1 MEREA
6 GMKSC
11 HSATSK
17 PSLDPAH
24 ARGAARLRPVGF
36 ILFILCMSLLSSSV
50 TQAADTARVA
60 TNGFSFVDLSA
71 FAIAP
76 DETTARSFSAL
87 PEGRQ
92 SFNDIPL
99 RIDQPLAV
107 TGIEAARAGDF
118 FPTAATGIRIGRA
131 ARRIHLLH
139 ATMFSDK
146 DGTPLAKIV
155 FHYANGTEESVR
167 LGYGVHARSWVAPR
181 LEKRAELFDP
191 NSREAWTDTD
201 ERRGSDLR
209 LFQTAMENP
218 KPSEVIASIDIV
230 SLFSHAT
237 PFFAAITVEGPES
250 KLAAN
255 RPASSRKPVRDLREF
270 PDSAYR
276 GELSVRI
283 TDAQSGRPVT
293 NAVAT
298 LSITDDKESSYFDS
312 VKSDAKGMVR
322 LPYPPQH
329 AVGVS
334 IWVHAPGR
342 RPEVVAESKTNV
354 TKFAGD
360 YSVVLKPGT
369 KIGGIVKAAD
379 GKPIAGA
386 RVIIHQVTRQSP
398 HHYTRMEYDVAMTS
412 NDGKWISDSA
422 PADLTG
428 FTFQVEH
435 PDYRPMLYA
444 TLGYAP
450 PYTNTTTTTI
460 STTTSSSSTPVTYR
474 RLPDGTLEAI
484 PRRTPVARAT
494 VPLVTSNALLSAS
507 AEMVLQ
513 PAIPVTGIA
522 LDSKSQPLPNTEV
535 IFQQNNPFSERKY
548 LRTDAEGRFRTMA
561 SAPGS
566 GTLNL
571 VLPGQSPKSLTV
583 SIAAGMA
590 PVEIKLSPPQTLRGR
605 VVDRQQR
612 PVPGAK
618 VRVNQWQGTTDLVKF
633 QTVTEAD
640 GTFVWTGAPSDQI
653 TFYVTKT
660 NYTSTSHS
668 FSGSMADITIPIT
681 RQPGI
686 FGKVYDAETMK
697 PINGFTVIPGRKYST
712 SETRV
717 RWERSV
723 SVRGFG
729 GEYSLRLSSS
739 YFQPE
744 ARVLCEAPGYE
755 PQVSRGFNGMDAY
768 TNDFALKRGKGIDG
782 IVLLPDG
789 SPAVAAALV
798 LIEKGESAYLD
809 NGLQMRGNSGSSD
822 MVRSDA
828 QGKFEFSPKLEPDKI
843 FVSHLQGFAEAKVA
857 DVQKGDKIKLQKWGS
872 LKGLMRVGDAPEPGA
887 TIRLQQNYSPIP
899 DEDGRGNSLSFYFK
913 ADPDADGSFAFDK
926 VPPGEH
932 RIALEYHFKDDRY
945 ETPLSHGRLV
955 EVKPG
960 ETAQVTLGGD
970 GRQVQGRVNLSGG
983 THADVDW
990 KRDVHRLTLVLPPIP
1005 GQAVN
1010 AGGNFPPGEE
1020 PLVFLGGLNRA
1031 AAQPI
1036 DPKVMRERQRA
1047 ERMYVLLFDTNGIF
1061 HVDNVPPGKYQL
1073 MLSLTDPEDEY
1084 YNRRSIGAMSK
1095 EITVPD
1101 EKGAKVNAP
1110 FDIGAIDF
1118 AIKPRVRIGRVVPS
1132 FEGKTS
1138 DGKTVK
1144 LSDFRGKMV
1153 VLHFWG
1159 TEMGYN
1165 TTELTALK
1173 EIHASYGTSGKVV
1186 ILGCNLDSNAK
1197 NAEQFAQRQG
1207 LTWTQIYLGQWNT
1220 TPIPG
1225 MFGING
1231 SSACV
1236 IVDAEGKLA
1245 SANFRGTA
1253 VRSMVANALSGITP
1267 GE

>member
-1 MEREA
+1 MEREP

-11 HSATSK
+11 HSAPSK
-17 PSLDPAH
+17 RSPEPAH
-24 ARGAARLRPVGF
+24 ARGAARLRRGGF
-36 ILFILCMSLLSSSV
+36 VLLIFCLGLLLSSIA
-50 TQAADTARVA
+50 QAADTARVA
-60 TNGFSFVDLSA
+60 TDGFSFVDLSA

-76 DETTARSFSAL
+76 DEPTARSLSAL
-87 PEGRQ
+87 PDGVQRLNGVP
-92 SFNDIPL
+92 FRLD
-99 RIDQPLAV
+99 RPLAV
-107 TGIEAARAGDF
+107 TGIEAARVGDF
-118 FPTAATGIRIGRA
+118 FPTAATGIKVGRT
-131 ARRIHLLH
+131 ARRLHLLH
-139 ATMFSDK
+139 ATMFSEK
-146 DGTPLAKIV
+146 DGTPLAKVV

-167 LGYGVHARSWVAPR
+167 LGYGVHARSWLALR

-191 NSREAWTDTD
+191 NSREAWTETD
-201 ERRGSDLR
+201 DRRGSRLR
-209 LFQTAMENP
+209 LFQTAIENP

-255 RPASSRKPVRDLREF
+255 RPASSRKPVRDLREY

-283 TDAQSGRPVT
+283 TDAQNGRPVT

-312 VKSDAKGMVR
+312 MRSDAKGMVR
-322 LPYPPQH
+322 FPYPPQH

-334 IWVHAPGR
+334 VWVHAPGR
-342 RPEVVAESKTNV
+342 MPEVVAESKTNV

-360 YSVVLKPGT
+360 YSVALKPGT

-379 GKPIAGA
+379 GKPVAGA
-386 RVIIHQVTRQSP
+386 RVIIHQITRQSP
-398 HHYTRMEYDVAMTS
+398 HHYTRTEYDVAMTS
-412 NDGKWISDSA
+412 SDGKWTSDSA
-422 PADLTG
+422 PDDLTG

-435 PDYRPMLYA
+435 PDYRPILYA

-450 PYTNTTTTTI
+450 PYTNTTTTT
-460 STTTSSSSTPVTYR
+460 STTVSSPSTAVTYR
-474 RLPDGTLEAI
+474 RLADGTLEAV
-484 PRRTPVARAT
+484 PRRAAAARAT

-513 PAIPVTGIA
+513 PAIPVSGIA
-522 LDSKSQPLPNTEV
+522 LDSKGRPLPNTEV

-561 SAPGS
+561 SAPGG

-571 VLPGQSPKSLTV
+571 VLQGQSPKSLAFN
-583 SIAAGMA
+583 IAAGMA
-590 PVEIKLSPPQTLRGR
+590 PVEIKLSPPQVLRGR

-618 VRVNQWQGTTDLVKF
+618 VRVDQWQGTTDLVKF
-633 QTVTEAD
+633 QTLTDAD
-640 GTFVWTGAPSDQI
+640 GNFVWTGAPSDQI
-653 TFYVTKT
+653 TFYVSRT
-660 NYTSTSHS
+660 NYASTSHS
-668 FSGSMADITIPIT
+668 FSGSMANITIPIT

-717 RWERSV
+717 RWERSD
-723 SVRGFG
+723 SVRGSG
-729 GEYSLRLSSS
+729 GEYSLRISTS

-755 PQVSRGFNGMDAY
+755 PQVSRAFNGIDAY

-809 NGLQMRGNSGSSD
+809 NGVQVRGSGGSSD

-828 QGKFEFSPKLEPDKI
+828 QGRFEFTPKLEPDKI
-843 FVSHLQGFAEAKVA
+843 FVSHPEGFAEAKVA
-857 DVQKGDKIKLQKWGS
+857 NVQKGDKIKLQKWGR
-872 LKGLMRVGDAPEPGA
+872 LKGLMRVGEAPEPG
-887 TIRLQQNYSPIP
+887 TTVRLQQNYSPVP
-899 DEDGRGNSLSFYFK
+899 DEDGRGSSFSFYLK
-913 ADPDADGSFAFDK
+913 ADPDADGTFAFDK

-960 ETAQVTLGGD
+960 ETAEVTLGGS
-970 GRQVQGRVNLSGG
+970 GRRIQGHVNLTGG

-1005 GQAVN
+1005 GQPVN
-1010 AGGNFPPGEE
+1010 AGGNFPPGQE
-1020 PLVFLGGLNRA
+1020 PLVFLGAITRQA
-1031 AAQPI
+1031 APAI

-1047 ERMYVLLFDTNGIF
+1047 ERMYVLLFDTNGNF

-1073 MLSLTDPEDEY
+1073 MLNPTDPEDDY
-1084 YNRRSIGAMSK
+1084 YNNRRSIGAMNK
-1095 EITVPD
+1095 EIVVPD
-1101 EKGAKVNAP
+1101 EKNAKVNAP
-1110 FDIGAIDF
+1110 FDIGGVDLAIQ
-1118 AIKPRVRIGRVVPS
+1118 PRLRIGRTVPS

-1138 DGKTVK
+1138 DGKTIK

-1159 TEMGYN
+1159 LQLGYN

-1186 ILGCNLDSNAK
+1186 ILGCNLDADAK

-1220 TPIPG
+1220 TPIPA

-1245 SANFRGTA
+1245 SGNFRGTA
-1253 VRSMVANALSGITP
+1253 VRSMVANALSGVTL